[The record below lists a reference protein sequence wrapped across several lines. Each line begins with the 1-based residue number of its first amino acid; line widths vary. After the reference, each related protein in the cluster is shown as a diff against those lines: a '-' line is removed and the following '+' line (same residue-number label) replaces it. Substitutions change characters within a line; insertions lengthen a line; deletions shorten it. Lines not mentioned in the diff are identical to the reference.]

1 MKSISHPAS
10 RPPDS
15 IKTALQ
21 FLPLALGAAESKRIE
36 PINAHG
42 IHVTVP
48 GEIEADDDDEVGED
62 KDGSFK
68 VIAFALA
75 VDVGEEEDAEDHGDH
90 VPLREDQAG
99 FGYKFDVIFTER
111 EREGLT

>member
-1 MKSISHPAS
+1 MKSISHPTS

-21 FLPLALGAAESKRIE
+21 FLPLALGAESKRIE